1 MQQRPFPS
9 LFVTVLAGSLLLA
22 ACSDDAP
29 AGSAE
34 QQEPMTVGVVT
45 IEPQAV
51 TLTTSLPGRASAF
64 KVAEVRPQV
73 SGIIEQQLFDGG
85 AMVEAGQ
92 QLYQIEDSTYTAE
105 LNSAEAALARARAN
119 LNATEKRFQRFENL
133 IQERAVSQQDFDE
146 VEAAYL
152 QAQAELKVAQADVA
166 RAELSIKY
174 TQVRAPISGRI
185 GRSLLTEGALVSNGQ
200 AQPLTTIHQLDP
212 IYIDIVQS
220 SDEYLQLQQ
229 DIRSGRIETDPD
241 NRAEVAVLV
250 GTDESFKMTGELL
263 FNEVSVDPQTSAIT
277 LRAQVDNPD
286 HRIMPGMY
294 VNTEVTS
301 GTLKQAL
308 LAPQAGVTRDPR
320 GRAMVMLVNDE
331 GKVEQRFVDV
341 SATLGSDWIVT
352 GGLEAG
358 DQVIVEGLQK
368 ISPDMPVKTEEVK

>member
-1 MQQRPFPS
+1 MQQRLSPS
-9 LFVTVLAGSLLLA
+9 LFVSVLAGSLLLA
-22 ACSDDAP
+22 ACSDEAP
-29 AGSAE
+29 AGSGN
-34 QQEPMTVGVVT
+34 QQQQMTVGVVT
-45 IEPQAV
+45 IEPQSV
-51 TLTTSLPGRASAF
+51 TLTTSLPGRAAAY

-73 SGIIEQQLFDGG
+73 SGIIEQQLFEGG

-92 QLYQIEDSTYTAE
+92 QLYQIEDSTYAAD
-105 LNSAEAALARARAN
+105 LNSAKAALARAQAN

-133 IQERAVSQQDFDE
+133 IGESAVSQQDFDE
-146 VEAAYL
+146 VEATYL

-166 RAELSIKY
+166 RAELNIKY

-185 GRSLLTEGALVSNGQ
+185 GRSMLTEGALVSSGQ
-200 AQPLTTIHQLDP
+200 AQALTTIHQLDP

-250 GTDESFKMTGELL
+250 GNNESFRVTGELL

-277 LRAQVDNPD
+277 LRARVDNPD

-308 LAPQAGVTRDPR
+308 LAPQAGVSRDPR
-320 GRAMVMLVNDE
+320 GRAMVMLVNND
-331 GKVEQRFVDV
+331 GKVEQRFVEV
-341 SATLGSDWIVT
+341 ASTLGSDWIVT
-352 GGLEAG
+352 DGLEAG

>member
-1 MQQRPFPS
+1 MQQRPSSS
-9 LFVTVLAGSLLLA
+9 LFVSVLAGSLLLA
-22 ACSDDAP
+22 ACSDEAP
-29 AGSAE
+29 ADSGN

-45 IEPQAV
+45 IEPQSV
-51 TLTTSLPGRASAF
+51 TLTTSLPGRAAAY

-73 SGIIEQQLFDGG
+73 SGIIEQQLFEGG

-92 QLYQIEDSTYTAE
+92 QLYQIEDSTYAAE
-105 LNSAEAALARARAN
+105 LNSAEAALARAQAN
-119 LNATEKRFQRFENL
+119 LSATEKRFQRFENL
-133 IQERAVSQQDFDE
+133 IEESAVSQQDFDE
-146 VEAAYL
+146 VEATYL

-166 RAELSIKY
+166 RAELNIQY

-200 AQPLTTIHQLDP
+200 AQALTTIHQLDP

-229 DIRSGRIETDPD
+229 DIRSGRIETAPD

-250 GTDESFKMTGELL
+250 GNNESFRVTGELL

-277 LRAQVDNPD
+277 LRARVDNPD

-308 LAPQAGVTRDPR
+308 LAPQSGVTRDPR
-320 GRAMVMLVNDE
+320 GRAMVMLVNSD
-331 GKVEQRFVDV
+331 GKVEQRFVEV
-341 SATLGSDWIVT
+341 ASTLGSDWIVT
-352 GGLEAG
+352 DGLEAG

>member
-1 MQQRPFPS
+1 MQQRPSPS
-9 LFVTVLAGSLLLA
+9 LFVSVLAGSLLLA
-22 ACSDDAP
+22 ACSDEAP
-29 AGSAE
+29 AGSGN

-45 IEPQAV
+45 IEPQSV
-51 TLTTSLPGRASAF
+51 TLTTSLPGRAAAF

-73 SGIIEQQLFDGG
+73 SGIIEQQLFEGG
-85 AMVEAGQ
+85 AMVAAGQ
-92 QLYQIEDSTYTAE
+92 QLYQIEDSTYAAE
-105 LNSAEAALARARAN
+105 LNSAEAALARAQAN
-119 LNATEKRFQRFENL
+119 LSATEKRFQRFENL
-133 IQERAVSQQDFDE
+133 IGESAVSQQDFDE
-146 VEAAYL
+146 VEATYL

-166 RAELSIKY
+166 RAELNIQY

-200 AQPLTTIHQLDP
+200 AQALTTIHQLDP

-250 GTDESFKMTGELL
+250 GSNESFRVTGELL

-277 LRAQVDNPD
+277 LRARVDNPD

-301 GTLKQAL
+301 GTLQQAL

-320 GRAMVMLVNDE
+320 GRAMVMLVNSD
-331 GKVEQRFVDV
+331 GKVEQRFVEV
-341 SATLGSDWIVT
+341 SSTLGSDWIVT
-352 GGLEAG
+352 DGLAAG

-368 ISPDMPVKTEEVK
+368 ISPDMPVKTEEVN

>member
-29 AGSAE
+29 AESAG
-34 QQEPMTVGVVT
+34 QQQPMTVGVVT

-73 SGIIEQQLFDGG
+73 SGIIEQQLFEGG

-92 QLYQIEDSTYTAE
+92 QLYQIEDSTYAAE
-105 LNSAEAALARARAN
+105 LNSAEAALARAQAN

-133 IQERAVSQQDFDE
+133 IQESAVSQQDFDE

-152 QAQAELKVAQADVA
+152 QAKAELKVAQADVA
-166 RAELSIKY
+166 RAELNIKY

-212 IYIDIVQS
+212 IYVDIVQS

-368 ISPDMPVKTEEVK
+368 IGPDMPVKTEEVK